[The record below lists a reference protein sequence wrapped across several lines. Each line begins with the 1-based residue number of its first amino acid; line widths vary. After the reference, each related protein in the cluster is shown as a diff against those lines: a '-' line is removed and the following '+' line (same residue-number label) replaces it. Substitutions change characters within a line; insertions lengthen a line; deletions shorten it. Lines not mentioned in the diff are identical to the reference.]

1 MQSWPYTERSRIDDL
16 LERLAKLRATIA
28 AMAKDEITPEERAQI
43 AEAQRKK
50 AEELNESLRKS
61 VEEGK
66 RK

>member
-50 AEELNESLRKS
+50 AEELNESLKKH